1 MRRAV
6 RRLFSLPLARWG
18 FTTLAV
24 VSVLTAQPGPFLV
37 TAALAAYSWHCAR

>member
-1 MRRAV
+1 V

-24 VSVLTAQPGPFLV
+24 ASVLTAQQGPFLV
-37 TAALAAYSWHCAR
+37 CAALAAFSWHCAR